1 MKKIKANFEIIDN
14 TGNNYSA
21 SITINNPYTNNEIQ
35 EIENRIMQVYNVS
48 AKQIISISNIEI
60 S

>member
-35 EIENRIMQVYNVS
+35 EIET
-48 AKQIISISNIEI
+48 E
-60 S
+60 